1 MDRDGVGIGR
11 IVTGWGR
18 DGEIVMGMGRDGD
31 KYTVFQKL
39 PLDV

>member
-1 MDRDGVGIGR
+1 VGIGR

>member
-1 MDRDGVGIGR
+1 MGIGR